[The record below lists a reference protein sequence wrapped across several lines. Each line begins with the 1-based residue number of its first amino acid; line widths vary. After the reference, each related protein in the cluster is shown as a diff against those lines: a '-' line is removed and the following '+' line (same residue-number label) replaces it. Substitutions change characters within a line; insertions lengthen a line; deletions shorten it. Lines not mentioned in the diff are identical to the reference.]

1 MTLVLLAAIGLV
13 SGIASGL
20 FGVGGGIL
28 IVPALMLL
36 MKFPTH
42 TAMATSLVA
51 LLLPVGAWAVCNYY
65 ASGKIT
71 NQHIIYGLVI
81 GACLFVGAFIGSK
94 IALSLDQATLRKGFA
109 AFLVFAAVLVWF
121 KK

>member
-1 MTLVLLAAIGLV
+1 MLVLSLMAVGLV

-28 IVPALMLL
+28 IVPALMLVL
-36 MKFPTH
+36 KFQTH

-51 LLLPVGAWAVCNYY
+51 LLLPVGAWAVYNYY
-65 ASGKIT
+65 ASGKLT
-71 NQHIIYGLVI
+71 NQHIVYGLII